1 MPARRFGDYLE
12 TMCGLIRRYGS
23 SEPTLTTAMLRLL
36 ANCAA
41 VLPDDPERW
50 AALDEQAD
58 LVVADATRDTAQPA
72 DLRQVQAAA
81 DQLKSIIAAHRSGLT
96 DSTSR

>member
-1 MPARRFGDYLE
+1 MNYNDVRHAL
-12 TMCGLIRRYGS
+12 
-23 SEPTLTTAMLRLL
+23 LRLL
-36 ANCAA
+36 TNCAA

-58 LVVADATRDTAQPA
+58 LIVADATRDTAQPA
-72 DLRQVQAAA
+72 DLRQVKAAA
-81 DQLKSIIAAHRSGLT
+81 DHLKTIIATHRSGHA